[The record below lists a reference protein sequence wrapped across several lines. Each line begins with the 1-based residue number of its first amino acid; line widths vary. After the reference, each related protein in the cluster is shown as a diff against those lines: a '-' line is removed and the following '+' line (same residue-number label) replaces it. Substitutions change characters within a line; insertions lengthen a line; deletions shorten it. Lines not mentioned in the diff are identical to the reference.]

1 MNTIVT
7 KFGGSS
13 LADANQFRK
22 VKEIVLS
29 NKNRKIVVPSAPGKR
44 NAKDFKIT
52 DLLYLCHSHIE
63 SSISLDDVFA
73 LISKRYKDIVSD
85 LNLSLDI
92 DYHLNKIKEDLENGA
107 SKDYAA
113 SRGEYLNGIILA
125 NYLDFQFIDAKDV
138 ILFNKYGCLDTE
150 ATYDSL
156 QKIIGNDSNV
166 IIPGFYGSDSNGNIV
181 TFSRGGSDV
190 TGALVA
196 ASINAEL
203 YENWT
208 DVSGF
213 LMADPR
219 IVKNP
224 MQIRKITYRELREL
238 SYMGASVLHE
248 ESVFPV
254 RDAGIPIN
262 IKNTNNPS
270 DPGTLIVKDMDPD
283 FNNPVKG
290 IAGKKDF
297 TVISIEKA
305 MMNSELGFC
314 RKVLSVLEQNNISF
328 ENMPSGI
335 DTVCVVISDAQLKNK
350 TDILVDEI
358 KRTCT
363 PDSIVVHPNMAL
375 IATVGN
381 GMSSNKGV
389 AAKIFTSLSESNIN
403 IRMTD
408 QGSSEINILI
418 GIENDD
424 FEKGINAIYN
434 AFI

>member
-166 IIPGFYGSDSNGNIV
+166 IIPGF
-181 TFSRGGSDV
+181 
-190 TGALVA
+190 
-196 ASINAEL
+196 
-203 YENWT
+203 
-208 DVSGF
+208 
-213 LMADPR
+213 
-219 IVKNP
+219 
-224 MQIRKITYRELREL
+224 
-238 SYMGASVLHE
+238 
-248 ESVFPV
+248 
-254 RDAGIPIN
+254 
-262 IKNTNNPS
+262 
-270 DPGTLIVKDMDPD
+270 
-283 FNNPVKG
+283 
-290 IAGKKDF
+290 
-297 TVISIEKA
+297 
-305 MMNSELGFC
+305 
-314 RKVLSVLEQNNISF
+314 
-328 ENMPSGI
+328 
-335 DTVCVVISDAQLKNK
+335 
-350 TDILVDEI
+350 
-358 KRTCT
+358 
-363 PDSIVVHPNMAL
+363 
-375 IATVGN
+375 
-381 GMSSNKGV
+381 
-389 AAKIFTSLSESNIN
+389 
-403 IRMTD
+403 
-408 QGSSEINILI
+408 
-418 GIENDD
+418 
-424 FEKGINAIYN
+424 
-434 AFI
+434 